1 MAFAAPEQPAQRHTA
16 WPLARTVL
24 CAVLLVAAIETLF
37 LFTGASGVRHGVL
50 IDPDCYMHLQ
60 RAYRLMTGGWR
71 DQGFDPRINAPFGY
85 AIHWTVLFDALLA
98 AGAAPLTWLGV
109 EAHNALYL
117 WGSLISPLLLM
128 LALAIFAWGVR
139 PWVQGPSFL
148 WLTLLLFTQ
157 PQLSGAFLIGRADHH
172 SLILGLMLAQL
183 AWLYAAAD
191 GRAGEGRP
199 ALAAAFLAGIGAGV
213 ELCTTVEGLLT
224 LLLVSLVLA
233 IAWVWCRRPML
244 RLLAAYWAGSLAMT
258 LAWLM
263 LTRWPVFF
271 QPAYDRVSIV
281 HVTVLG
287 IGVIAIMVA
296 MLLVRIMPRAAALVV
311 AGAFAVSIVGLL
323 YPDFFAGPWPHLDPA
338 VKAWH
343 RQIGELQ
350 PLLPGDL
357 FHIGQF
363 LAAFAACLI
372 ALPLTLHR
380 LRHGDAGE
388 RLVMLTALCGFC
400 LFGGLSLAQMR
411 WSGEMQAV
419 MLVPWT
425 LTTQRIMKSSI
436 ALKLPRGRI
445 PLRSAFLMAALFLQ
459 ITPSAFAT
467 TIPGRM
473 PLASAACD
481 WDGAARALGRLP
493 RQHGTVMTELWYG
506 PDILWRSGFDVVGA
520 PYEIAPAIADS
531 ALFEHGAAPG
541 ARRVLG
547 RRHADFVLT
556 CGARADAGALDLVP
570 LAFAVP
576 GFHFYR
582 VGH

>member
-1 MAFAAPEQPAQRHTA
+1 MTSKSLRQRWHEP
-16 WPLARTVL
+16 WPLARTAL
-24 CAVLLVAAIETLF
+24 CASLLVAAIETLF
-37 LFTGASGVRHGVL
+37 LFTGASGVRQGIL

-60 RAYRLMTGGWR
+60 RAYRLMTGDWQP
-71 DQGFDPRINAPFGY
+71 QGFDPRVNAPFGY
-85 AIHWTVLFDALLA
+85 AIHWTILFDGLLA

-157 PQLSGAFLIGRADHH
+157 PQLSGSFLIGRADHH

-183 AWLYAAAD
+183 AWLYAAMD
-191 GRAGEGRP
+191 GRAGEGRA
-199 ALAAAFLAGIGAGV
+199 ALAAAFVAGIGAGI

-233 IAWVWCRRPML
+233 IAWVWYRRPTL
-244 RLLAAYWAGSLAMT
+244 ALLGAYWAGSLAMT

-263 LTRWPVFF
+263 LTRAPVFF

-281 HVTVLG
+281 HASVLG
-287 IGVIAIMVA
+287 IGAAAIMLA
-296 MLLVRIMPRAAALVV
+296 MLLARVMPRATALAI
-311 AGAFAVSIVGLL
+311 AGAAAAAAAGLL

-338 VKAWH
+338 VRSWH

-350 PLLPGDL
+350 PLLPDNL
-357 FHIGQF
+357 FHLGQF
-363 LAAFAACLI
+363 LAAFAASLI
-372 ALPLTLHR
+372 ALPLTVHR
-380 LRHGDAGE
+380 LRHGPAGE
-388 RLVMLTALCGFC
+388 RIVMLTALCGFC

-425 LTTQRIMKSSI
+425 LTTKRIMKSSI

-445 PLRSAFLMAALFLQ
+445 PLRSAFLMTALLLQ
-459 ITPSAFAT
+459 ITPSAFAAT
-467 TIPGRM
+467 NPGRV
-473 PLASAACD
+473 PRASAGCD

-493 RQHGTVMTELWYG
+493 GQHGTVMTELWYG

-531 ALFEHGAAPG
+531 ARFEHGAAPE
-541 ARRVLG
+541 ARQILQ
-547 RRHADFVLT
+547 RRHIQYVLT
-556 CGARADAGALDLVP
+556 CGARSDARILGLEAMR
-570 LAFAVP
+570 FAAP
-576 GFHFYR
+576 GFHLYR
-582 VGH
+582 VAK